1 MIAPE
6 ALEAVRSLPSSLG
19 GDAPMWQTKRGN
31 RLHGGNQHYYWNPI
45 RVALGPKY
53 VGMDLYE
60 LRHFCGSYL
69 FNNLELPAEAVAQ
82 QLGHTDGGALVRKL
96 YGHPDEALQRNRVA
110 AAFAARGAAN
120 VRSLPEQ
127 RPSIGTN

>member
-1 MIAPE
+1 MAN
-6 ALEAVRSLPSSLG
+6 ACTAATS
-19 GDAPMWQTKRGN
+19 T
-31 RLHGGNQHYYWNPI
+31 YYWNPI
-45 RVALGPKY
+45 RVALRRTRY

-96 YGHPDEALQRNRVA
+96 YGHPDEALQRKPSCRRV
-110 AAFAARGAAN
+110 
-120 VRSLPEQ
+120 
-127 RPSIGTN
+127 

>member
-1 MIAPE
+1 
-6 ALEAVRSLPSSLG
+6 
-19 GDAPMWQTKRGN
+19 MWQTKRGK
-31 RLHGGNQHYYWNPI
+31 RLHGGNQHYSWNPI
-45 RVALGPKY
+45 RVALGVRY

-96 YGHPDEALQRNRVA
+96 YGHPDKALQRNRVA
-110 AAFAARGAAN
+110 AAFAARGTGN
-120 VRSLPEQ
+120 VHSLPDQ
-127 RPSIGTN
+127 RPSMGTS